1 MNCHVQ
7 LHRGRSVSRCQIV
20 SGGMERHR
28 YNGARHSRNQCNSAL
43 AIVRHECDVE
53 IETQRSQYPLTEKAE
68 LRNKEADNV
77 RKKAEN

>member
-1 MNCHVQ
+1 MVPAIPVINA
-7 LHRGRSVSRCQIV
+7 I
-20 SGGMERHR
+20 
-28 YNGARHSRNQCNSAL
+28 SAL

-77 RKKAEN
+77 RKKA